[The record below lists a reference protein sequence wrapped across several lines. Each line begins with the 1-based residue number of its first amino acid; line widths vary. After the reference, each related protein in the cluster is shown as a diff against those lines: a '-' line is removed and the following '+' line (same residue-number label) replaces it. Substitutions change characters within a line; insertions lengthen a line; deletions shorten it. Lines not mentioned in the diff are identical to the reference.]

1 MRATRKTRT
10 PRGVAVVLTAGAVAM
25 SAAGCGEEDFENRP
39 RPPVPVELTGVIQ
52 EDKVTVS
59 PSRVGAGPILITIS
73 NQTEDAHTVT
83 LEGETIRERVG
94 PVNPLDTATIQKTLK
109 QGSYEVLAGSERAVA
124 REIDPAELTIGKP
137 RKSSSD
143 ELLLP

>member
-10 PRGVAVVLTAGAVAM
+10 PRATAAVLMAGAAVLV
-25 SAAGCGEEDFENRP
+25 AGCGGEDFENRP

-52 EDKVTVS
+52 EDQVTVS
-59 PSRVGAGPILITIS
+59 PSKVGAGPILITIS
-73 NQTEDAHTVT
+73 NQTEAAHTVT
-83 LEGETIRERVG
+83 LEGESVREQVG
-94 PVNPLDTATIQKTLK
+94 PVNPLDTTTIQRTLK
-109 QGSYEVLAGSERAVA
+109 QGTYEVRAGSRRAVE
-124 REIDPAELTIGKP
+124 REIEAATLTIGRP

>member
-1 MRATRKTRT
+1 MA
-10 PRGVAVVLTAGAVAM
+10 GAVVLLST
-25 SAAGCGEEDFENRP
+25 GCGGDDFENRP

-59 PSRVGAGPILITIS
+59 PSKVGAGPVLITVS
-73 NQTEDAHTVT
+73 NQTEAAHTVT
-83 LEGETIRERVG
+83 LEGESIRERVG

-109 QGSYEVLAGSERAVA
+109 QGNYEVTAGSKRAVA
-124 REIDPAELTIGKP
+124 REIEPATLTIGRP

>member
-1 MRATRKTRT
+1 MRATRRKLASRDI
-10 PRGVAVVLTAGAVAM
+10 VAVLMAGVVALL
-25 SAAGCGEEDFENRP
+25 AAGCGGDDFENRP

-59 PSRVGAGPILITIS
+59 PGKVGAGPILITIS
-73 NQTEDAHTVT
+73 NQTQAAHTVT
-83 LEGETIRERVG
+83 LEGESIRERVG
-94 PVNPLDTATIQKTLK
+94 PVNPLDTTTIQKTLK
-109 QGSYEVLAGSERAVA
+109 QGTYEVTAGSSRAVE
-124 REIDPAELTIGKP
+124 REIRPATLTIGRP

>member
-10 PRGVAVVLTAGAVAM
+10 SRGTAALLTAGAVALC
-25 SAAGCGEEDFENRP
+25 AAGCGGEDFENRP
-39 RPPVPVELTGVIQ
+39 RPPVPVELTGVVQ

-59 PSRVGAGPILITIS
+59 PSRVGAGPVLITIS
-73 NQTEDAHTVT
+73 NQTKDAHTVT

-94 PVNPLDTATIQKTLK
+94 PVNPLDTATIQKTLR
-109 QGSYEVLAGSERAVA
+109 QGSYEVRAGSQQAVP
-124 REIDPAELTIGKP
+124 REIQPARLTIGKP